1 MYKIILACVFC
12 VSAVSLFGQQSLDGV
27 YENESAQIQI
37 CIKGDSIFYLRQSNE
52 VDEYYY
58 GSFYIQNNTFVFNH
72 NCAYNHNT
80 IIDTRIGK
88 SRGMEI
94 ELIELQREILLGGE
108 YVDKN
113 PYEVRSSLWGII
125 INDKHKTINDSIAI
139 FYPNDFKLHE
149 KEVEL
154 IVTGGMMSGY
164 LDIVKLPVVFGRR
177 YVLKQC
183 DTKWPLLEGSYP
195 LIKVKPNCYKKIRCY
210 DNKTGKLIKMKRIRD
225 CISCSNE
232 MIISLSNK

>member
-1 MYKIILACVFC
+1 MYKILLACAFFVR
-12 VSAVSLFGQQSLDGV
+12 AVSLFGQQSLDGV
-27 YENESAQIQI
+27 YENESAQIKI
-37 CIKGDSIFYLRQSNE
+37 CIKGDSIFYLRQSNG

-72 NCAYNHNT
+72 NSAYNQNT
-80 IIDTRIGK
+80 IIDTCIGK

-94 ELIELQREILLGGE
+94 EFIELQREILLGGE

-177 YVLKQC
+177 YVLKQQ
-183 DTKWPLLEGSYP
+183 DTKRPLLEGSYP
-195 LIKVKPNCYKKIRCY
+195 LVKVKSNCYKKIRCF
-210 DNKTGKLIKMKRIRD
+210 DNKTGKFKKMKRIRN
-225 CISCSNE
+225 CNSCSNE
-232 MIISLSNK
+232 MIMSFSDK